1 VDPAIPDDIA
11 VPNFALPG
19 LEARRRRSIALAIGI
34 GTAVTLVFGVQPILL
49 GGLTEAGRLT
59 EADLGRVATVEILAL
74 AVGSAI
80 GPRLLPQVGMRWLT
94 VIGCVLLVLANL
106 AVGAC
111 ASPVSLYIDRLAA
124 GLCEGFAL
132 SATIFILVHDRAAD
146 RVNGLFL
153 AVSTVPQMVAAFILP
168 IYLIPRAGVDA
179 GFYLL
184 GAVALVAAFAALPM
198 EGRPDRREAAVA
210 APIRWSPGLVA
221 GLFAI
226 FLHGAGIGGSWSYL
240 EALAA
245 EHRISEQAIGIALA
259 GSLGCQILGASVVA
273 WFGWRTP
280 LSVALVLGSGLQA
293 VIVLALLYSTTAGS
307 FVALAW
313 AFGFFWLALAPFQ
326 IQLILRLDPTRSA
339 ALLLTPL
346 SLIGFSAGPMIASLA
361 VRPGQVGGGFI
372 LSSVMLVIAGLV
384 YGAIGRRGS

>member
-1 VDPAIPDDIA
+1 
-11 VPNFALPG
+11 
-19 LEARRRRSIALAIGI
+19 
-34 GTAVTLVFGVQPILL
+34 
-49 GGLTEAGRLT
+49 
-59 EADLGRVATVEILAL
+59 VATTEILAL

-94 VIGCVLLVLANL
+94 AIGCVLLTLANL
-106 AVGAC
+106 AIGVC
-111 ASPVSLYIDRLAA
+111 ASPASIYVDRLAA

-153 AVSTVPQMVAAFILP
+153 AVSTVPQMAAAFILP
-168 IYLIPRAGVDA
+168 VYLIPRVGVDA
-179 GFYLL
+179 GFHLL
-184 GAVALVAAFAALPM
+184 GAVALVATLAAIPM
-198 EGRPDRREAAVA
+198 DSRPDRQVAAAAV
-210 APIRWSPGLVA
+210 PIRWSPGLVA
-221 GLFAI
+221 GLVAI

-245 EHRISEQAIGIALA
+245 EHGISEQAIGIALA

-280 LSVALVLGSGLQA
+280 LAVALVLGSGLQA
-293 VIVLALLYSTTAGS
+293 VIVLALLDSTASAS
-307 FVALAW
+307 FIALAW
-313 AFGFFWLALAPFQ
+313 VFGFFWLALAPFQ
-326 IQLILRLDPTRSA
+326 IQLMLRLDPTRSA

-346 SLIGFSAGPMIASLA
+346 SLVGFSAGPVIASLA
-361 VRPGQVGGGFI
+361 VQPAQVGGGFI
-372 LSSVMLVIAGLV
+372 LSSALLVLAGLV

>member
-1 VDPAIPDDIA
+1 MEHAL
-11 VPNFALPG
+11 PNFATPNS
-19 LEARRRRSIALAIGI
+19 EARRRRSIATAIGV

-59 EADLGRVATVEILAL
+59 EADLGRVATAEILAL

-80 GPRLLPQVGMRWLT
+80 GPRLLPRVGMRWLT
-94 VIGCVLLVLANL
+94 ALGCLLLTLANL
-106 AVGAC
+106 AVGVC
-111 ASPVSLYIDRLAA
+111 ASPLSLYADRLAA

-146 RVNGLFL
+146 RVNGVFL
-153 AVSTVPQMVAAFILP
+153 AVSTVPQMAAAFILP

-184 GAVALVAAFAALPM
+184 GAVALVASLGAIPM
-198 EGRPDRREAAVA
+198 EGRPGQGETTAAV
-210 APIRWSPGLVA
+210 PIQWSPWLVA
-221 GLFAI
+221 GLAAI

-245 EHRISEQAIGIALA
+245 EHHVSEQAIGLALA
-259 GSLGCQILGASVVA
+259 GSLGCQIIGASVVA

-280 LSVALVLGSGLQA
+280 LALALVLGSGLQA
-293 VIVLALLYSTTAGS
+293 AIVLALLTSTAAGS
-307 FVALAW
+307 FIALAW
-313 AFGFFWLALAPFQ
+313 VFGFFWLALAPFQ
-326 IQLILRLDPTRSA
+326 IQLMLRLDPTRSA

-346 SLIGFSAGPMIASLA
+346 SLIGFSAGPLIASLA
-361 VRPGQVGGGFI
+361 VRPAEIGGGFI
-372 LSSVMLVIAGLV
+372 LSSALLASAGLIYAV
-384 YGAIGRRGS
+384 IGRRGS